1 MLYRDL
7 RRIYRGQYRHFRRR
21 GPRLWISEYTI
32 QSDRSS
38 TEFNFYTSLK
48 QQARYLAAAY
58 RIGRKPF
65 ISAFGWF
72 GLLDDPVAE
81 PGGLTSGLMTWEGE
95 RKPAYHAYRRAR

>member
-7 RRIYRGQYRHFRRR
+7 RR
-21 GPRLWISEYTI
+21 
-32 QSDRSS
+32 
-38 TEFNFYTSLK
+38 K

-58 RIGRKPF
+58 RVGRTPF
-65 ISAFGWF
+65 ITAFGWF